1 MKYILLDLQAKDEG
15 VAIIKINRPE
25 VLNALNK
32 EVMSELSTAIE
43 IVGADDKIKVLIIT
57 GTGERSFCAGAD
69 IRYVVNIDPIEA
81 ERYAT
86 FIHTLLN
93 KIENLEKPVIA
104 AINGYALGGGCE
116 LALACDIRI
125 ASSNAKIGQT
135 EATIGIPPGW
145 GGTQRLLRIV
155 GLAKTKELIYTGK
168 MITAYEA
175 ERIGLVNKLVSLTP
189 KDELSAAEE
198 TTTTTASSKEEQ
210 QEEEKQI
217 ANKLAKILNEKLMD
231 ECLAFAK
238 EITKNSF
245 AAVKTS
251 KMLINKGMDADIDTG
266 LRLEIYGWA
275 LCFAY
280 EERQKMM
287 SSFLNKGKKERE
299 RSLFRV
305 ITLPFSVCLGLICLQ
320 CVTDQMTHVEAIRP
334 KRDLLSP

>member
-1 MKYILLDLQAKDEG
+1 MSVVMKHIVLDLQTNIDI
-15 VAIIKINRPE
+15 AIIKINRPE

-32 EVMSELSTAIE
+32 EIMTELSQAID
-43 IVGADDKIKVLIIT
+43 IVSTDDGIKVIVIT

-93 KIENLEKPVIA
+93 KIENLQKPVIA

-135 EATIGIPPGW
+135 EVTIGIPPGW

-155 GLAKTKELIYTGK
+155 GPAKAKELIYTGK
-168 MITAYEA
+168 MITAEEA
-175 ERIGLVNKLVSLTP
+175 ARIGLVNKVVSLT
-189 KDELSAAEE
+189 AEE
-198 TTTTTASSKEEQ
+198 EGRVPSSTASTTESGTSTIISNNPSKEGQ
-210 QEEEKQI
+210 QEKQRS
-217 ANKLAKILNEKLMD
+217 NELAKILNKKLLD
-231 ECLAFAK
+231 ECLSFAK

-245 AAVKTS
+245 IAVKTS
-251 KMLINKGMDADIDTG
+251 KMLINKGMDVDIDTG

-275 LCFAY
+275 LCFAH
-280 EERQKMM
+280 EDRQKMM
-287 SSFLNKGKKERE
+287 SSFLNKGKQQKKEPNF
-299 RSLFRV
+299 L
-305 ITLPFSVCLGLICLQ
+305 
-320 CVTDQMTHVEAIRP
+320 
-334 KRDLLSP
+334 